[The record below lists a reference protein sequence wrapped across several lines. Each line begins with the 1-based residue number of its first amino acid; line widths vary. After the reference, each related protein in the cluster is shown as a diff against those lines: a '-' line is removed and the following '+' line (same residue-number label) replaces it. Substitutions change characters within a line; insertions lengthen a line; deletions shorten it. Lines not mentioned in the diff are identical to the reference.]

1 MSRTLRLIAAA
12 TVAFALVLTG
22 CARTPPTLDSR
33 MPTVPETHLETTI
46 GLTYIPNVQ
55 FAPFYVAQAGGLFG
69 ERGVDATL
77 RHHGAQ
83 EGLFTALVAGQEQY
97 VIAAGDELVQ
107 ARSQGMDLVAIAQ
120 YYQRYPVVII
130 VPDASAVHAAVDL
143 RGLRVGVPGRYGA
156 SWFGLQAALA
166 DAGLTESD
174 VEVVE
179 IGYTAQA
186 ALSTHKVD
194 AVIGF
199 SNNESVQLALAGVP
213 TRDVPLT
220 ATGEVP
226 LVSVVLLTT
235 REHLDA
241 NFGEAAAVANAMV
254 AGLDRTVKDPEAA
267 LTVSATQIPGLDETT
282 TQDAARA
289 TLLATIPLW
298 KTADGQVSGM
308 LDPAAWSAMTAFML
322 EKGLI
327 ATPVDPAGAIAAQIV
342 PA

>member
-1 MSRTLRLIAAA
+1 MSRLLRLLAAA

-22 CARTPPTLDSR
+22 CAQTQPSPEPRPS
-33 MPTVPETHLETTI
+33 PETRHDTTV

-55 FAPFYVAQAGGLFG
+55 FAPFYVAEAEGLFT
-69 ERGVDATL
+69 ERGVTATL

-130 VPDASAVHAAVDL
+130 VPDASAVHSAADL

-166 DAGLTESD
+166 DTGLTESD
-174 VEVVE
+174 IEVVE

-186 ALSTHKVD
+186 ALTTDTVD

-199 SNNESVQLALAGVP
+199 SNNDSVQFALAGVP

-220 ATGEVP
+220 ADGEVP
-226 LVSVVLLTT
+226 LVSVVLITT
-235 REHLDA
+235 RTHLDA
-241 NFGEAAAVANAMV
+241 NAAEASAVAGAMV

-267 LTVSATQIPGLDETT
+267 LAISATQIPGLDEATAK
-282 TQDAARA
+282 DAARA

-298 KTADGQVSGM
+298 KTADGQVSGE
-308 LDPAAWSAMTAFML
+308 LDPAAWTAMTDFML
-322 EKGLI
+322 AKGLI
-327 ATPVDPAGAIAAQIV
+327 ATPVDPAEAMTNDAVKG
-342 PA
+342 